1 MGGLKAEDY
10 LQQLLALLPNG
21 LAWNK
26 QTDSNLYLFCEGLAQ
41 EFARIEADLDLMLKE
56 AKPNRTWNLLKEWEK
71 AAGLPDE
78 CVVASDDPVVRRNQL
93 VSRLLMQGGQSV
105 AYFVSVLEGMGYK
118 SPKITEPK
126 PATVNSL
133 CTAFV
138 WDKSSAW
145 SWIVSLSEDVDL
157 LYATTN
163 SACTAFLGAYMPS
176 PAKCLLERIKPAHT
190 YVSVRYV
197 S

>member
-1 MGGLKAEDY
+1 MGGLNADDY

-26 QTDSNLYLFCEGLAQ
+26 QTDSNLYQFCLGLVQ
-41 EFARIEADLDLMLKE
+41 EFARLEDELDLMLLE
-56 AKPNRTWNLLKEWEK
+56 SRPNQTWNLLSEWERS
-71 AAGLPDE
+71 AGLPDE
-78 CVVASDDPVVRRNQL
+78 CVVSSDDPIVRRNQL
-93 VSRLLMQGGQSV
+93 VSRLRMQGGQSI
-105 AYFVSVLEGMGYK
+105 AYFVSVLEAMGYK

-133 CTAFV
+133 CNAAV
-138 WDKSSAW
+138 WDKSAVW
-145 SWIVSLSEDVDL
+145 CWIVSLSENVDL
-157 LYATTN
+157 MHATTG

-190 YVSVRYV
+190 NVSVRYE
-197 S
+197 